1 MSVCRHLAAILGLVV
16 ATGSAGADE
25 LTDFHAA
32 IEQAASHNRVAIAYL
47 RTENVDLAALELDGL
62 RQAWSA
68 FATRFGKSPPAGLR
82 DNPLFATTLVDVPVR
97 VVAASM
103 MIDMGRPDLARD
115 SLLAIR
121 NELSTLRRTSHI
133 EVLADCVL
141 DANTAM
147 DALIVYHD
155 NPPDW
160 AKPGVDREVAAKADA
175 YAGALQRCDRMA
187 PAPVRESREFRRL
200 VDGALASLALV
211 PKAIEARDNDLLHRL
226 LIELRSFDNL
236 IAFRFG

>member
-1 MSVCRHLAAILGLVV
+1 MGVCRLLAAILGLVV

-47 RTENVDLAALELDGL
+47 RTENVDLAAFELDGL

-103 MIDMGRPDLARD
+103 MINMGRPDLARD

-121 NELSTLRRTSHI
+121 DELSALRRTSHI

-141 DANTAM
+141 DANRAM

-160 AKPGVDREVAAKADA
+160 AKPDVDREGSGESGCLCWRPAALRQHGTSARACKPRIPSPGRRRFGVARARPQGDRSAR
-175 YAGALQRCDRMA
+175 QRSA
-187 PAPVRESREFRRL
+187 
-200 VDGALASLALV
+200 ASL
-211 PKAIEARDNDLLHRL
+211 ID
-226 LIELRSFDNL
+226 
-236 IAFRFG
+236 